1 MPTAAKSAA
10 SPKKLPQKEK
20 DKEKKNKKE
29 KKEKKADKGEPA
41 EAVPVDAPKDKKEK
55 KDKKDKKAKKDKKQ
69 KDALDPTAEVPA
81 NEDDAFDAFIDDT
94 EMALPVE
101 PPAEGQRQGNEG
113 DQQEAL
119 DNLFADDDLELGEAG
134 LDDVV
139 KETTAD
145 AKEYVSTAATITED
159 ASAEPSSSIPNKA
172 ERSSITLSKECI
184 GLLTKDDH
192 CLAKRIQ
199 RVLNVMLEVRDDSLK
214 VFFDPLPTHEKE
226 QSEAAETMAR
236 DVLEAVDNTRS
247 ESMTEFSEQTLEKLP
262 ATVVQVPEESISDIL
277 KEFGSFYPEEF
288 DVILL
293 FGEDSSRKA
302 QEAPLAAGDSVEAK
316 YKEKWYDATVAGL
329 EDDQVKVKYIYNGSV
344 EVLPRDHVRR
354 KEVGQLVRVV
364 LVGND
369 PRERQAA
376 RLKVYRALGPRF
388 SWYFSGAQAP
398 GEELGTEIGLQI
410 FDLRSG
416 WLSKAKNDGVLER
429 VRISCKTCF
438 NCAVEFVND
447 RAFVSGDRQERDA
460 CMALF
465 EVLQSSGDQL
475 DSVPQALENVFLE
488 LSLSE
493 EVASKILSQGWG
505 SGNLHTIE
513 EAEKVFIRKLKMD
526 SDGKHRL
533 GIFGGSLRDRLN
545 AKLQLMRVVEAEK
558 PGSFDDQKIALPHD
572 PRFCEPG
579 FETSTQPCGEAEVQQ
594 LSSSDGSAWTR
605 RAAAAAHCVAG
616 LVGKTLHLGGTSSER
631 ERGFNYIEWM
641 MAALKEEVPKVTVR
655 DDMTVLDMPQ
665 EKKKNLPLHV
675 RKHVE
680 EEHEIFSFFSSPI
693 ELEAPL
699 ASVTARLLLCGHT
712 SGRRASAAAKFRQL
726 QDQAPGVADWDLGWG
741 GEEKSASSSAHAGG
755 KNTDDN
761 DDWGDW
767 KKDGKKS
774 WSNTD
779 RSDSWKS
786 WDQKD
791 QKDQKTSWSQSKSWD
806 KEKSWDKSQDKK
818 DWDKQGSWKKDSSWS
833 SKDKKDSWS
842 SSWKDAGSSWKD
854 KGGGGAEDKQD
865 WSSSGWRKNQKEKG
879 GKWNKRS
886 WGEQDDNQPKRKKW
900 EDWTKSSQDNNSH
913 PQSASSSSAA
923 DPQQAATSVPVYQQP
938 PQQLPQQQQY
948 GAAPAAGTM
957 SSVPHQPGWPAQL
970 QAPPEFRPPPGHEA
984 DAVFMLNHLVN
995 IGHPRPQTGEEWR
1008 GCQDFV
1014 FGGHPRLPPGFVR
1027 VLSASRGCVYF
1038 FRLRDNT
1045 SFASLEECYQSP

>member
-712 SGRRASAAAKFRQL
+712 SVGRTLTTTMTGAIGRRMARSPGATQTEVTRGRAGTRRTRRTRRHRGVKVSPGTRRRVGISPRIRRTGTSKAVGKKTPPGRLRTRRTPGAPRGRMQVPAGKIKVEEEPKINRTGPALDGARTRRKKEANGTSEAGGSKMTTSQRERNGRTGRRAARTTTATRSRHHHHL
-726 QDQAPGVADWDLGWG
+726 QQIRSRLRPVFLFI
-741 GEEKSASSSAHAGG
+741 SSHL
-755 KNTDDN
+755 
-761 DDWGDW
+761 
-767 KKDGKKS
+767 
-774 WSNTD
+774 
-779 RSDSWKS
+779 
-786 WDQKD
+786 
-791 QKDQKTSWSQSKSWD
+791 
-806 KEKSWDKSQDKK
+806 
-818 DWDKQGSWKKDSSWS
+818 SSC
-833 SKDKKDSWS
+833 
-842 SSWKDAGSSWKD
+842 
-854 KGGGGAEDKQD
+854 
-865 WSSSGWRKNQKEKG
+865 
-879 GKWNKRS
+879 
-886 WGEQDDNQPKRKKW
+886 
-900 EDWTKSSQDNNSH
+900 H
-913 PQSASSSSAA
+913 SSSSMV
-923 DPQQAATSVPVYQQP
+923 QL
-938 PQQLPQQQQY
+938 QLPVRCRRCRISL
-948 GAAPAAGTM
+948 AGQLSCRHLP
-957 SSVPHQPGWPAQL
+957 SS
-970 QAPPEFRPPPGHEA
+970 GHRLA
-984 DAVFMLNHLVN
+984 TRRMLSSCST
-995 IGHPRPQTGEEWR
+995 IW
-1008 GCQDFV
+1008 
-1014 FGGHPRLPPGFVR
+1014 
-1027 VLSASRGCVYF
+1027 
-1038 FRLRDNT
+1038 
-1045 SFASLEECYQSP
+1045 